1 MTLGELRTTYSSVHK
16 EYNSTKYDLSVKLN
30 DMKDRVANTPN
41 GQELYGDQADTLE
54 LQYNAVKEQQ
64 EVYDNFIQQF
74 MEQWDAKV
82 ETVAAKENKEAIEDY
97 NAELGKIFTVARRMC
112 HGDKV
117 PATDEKKLMDYDND
131 LYQMAKTAQ
140 MMAQVKKRKEY
151 KSLWEDEEKK
161 EYEDPLEEADNTETD
176 LVGPDI
182 VSVDDVIAAA
192 TPSSETAS
200 AETSSAE
207 TES

>member
-1 MTLGELRTTYSSVHK
+1 
-16 EYNSTKYDLSVKLN
+16 
-30 DMKDRVANTPN
+30 
-41 GQELYGDQADTLE
+41 
-54 LQYNAVKEQQ
+54 
-64 EVYDNFIQQF
+64 
-74 MEQWDAKV
+74 
-82 ETVAAKENKEAIEDY
+82 
-97 NAELGKIFTVARRMC
+97 MC

-200 AETSSAE
+200 AEASLAE

>member
-41 GQELYGDQADTLE
+41 GQELYGDQVDTLE

-74 MEQWDAKV
+74 MEKWDAKV
-82 ETVAAKENKEAIEDY
+82 ETVSAKENTEAAADY

-117 PATDEKKLMDYDND
+117 PATDEKKLMEFDDD

-161 EYEDPLEEADNTETD
+161 EYADPLEEADNTETD

-182 VSVDDVIAAA
+182 ISVDDVIASA
-192 TPSSETAS
+192 TPSSEATAT
-200 AETSSAE
+200 AATEVE
-207 TES
+207 TE

>member
-41 GQELYGDQADTLE
+41 GQELYGDQAD
-54 LQYNAVKEQQ
+54 
-64 EVYDNFIQQF
+64 
-74 MEQWDAKV
+74 
-82 ETVAAKENKEAIEDY
+82 
-97 NAELGKIFTVARRMC
+97 
-112 HGDKV
+112 
-117 PATDEKKLMDYDND
+117 
-131 LYQMAKTAQ
+131 
-140 MMAQVKKRKEY
+140 
-151 KSLWEDEEKK
+151 
-161 EYEDPLEEADNTETD
+161 PLDEADNTETD